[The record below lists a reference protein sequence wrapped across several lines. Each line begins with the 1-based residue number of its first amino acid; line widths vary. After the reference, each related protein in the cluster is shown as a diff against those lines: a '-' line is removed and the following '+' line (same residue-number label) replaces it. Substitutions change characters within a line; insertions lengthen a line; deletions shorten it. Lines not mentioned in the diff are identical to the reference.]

1 MMQASSLPTQHHQK
15 PTTTNS
21 TYSKKKTYAKAL
33 CSDTTRTTQP
43 MTIST
48 TIASSDFTAER
59 FSRIDKL
66 LAHLTEKN
74 ATLETAQTA
83 LQASQNKL
91 QASIELAL
99 DQFTSLTAK
108 FENQQAILDGIMK
121 SVAAINQQLT
131 SAPPPENNLVRQHI
145 PLCTTRHTSYQ
156 ITSHAMPR
164 L

>member
-1 MMQASSLPTQHHQK
+1 
-15 PTTTNS
+15 
-21 TYSKKKTYAKAL
+21 
-33 CSDTTRTTQP
+33 
-43 MTIST
+43 MTISP
-48 TIASSDFTAER
+48 TIASSDFTAKR

-74 ATLETAQTA
+74 ATLETSQTA

-108 FENQQAILDGIMK
+108 FENQQAILEGIMK

-131 SAPPPENNLVRQHI
+131 SASPPRKQSRQTTHTTMHNQTHQFTNHL
-145 PLCTTRHTSYQ
+145 PL
-156 ITSHAMPR
+156 HATPMICDT
-164 L
+164 